1 MDRLDCCKEVLL
13 LWAAS
18 ELRSA
23 EREPKFKY
31 LTWTGWDL
39 NPEPLAREE
48 KKPMISLLLTSFPL
62 ENVRKRVEGETQ
74 FLLLQSKRSSV
85 DLPARDL
92 EILVES
98 LNKLFRMLVT
108 MDIKTAIKLNN
119 GSKIPILGLGTWELT
134 GKNAEQ
140 SVLWALEAGYRHI
153 DTASIYGNEKE
164 VGSAIKKSKV
174 PRKEIFVTTKLWNSD
189 HKNPEKALESSLQKL
204 GLDYVDLYL
213 IHWPAKQRNETW
225 KKLEQFLKDGKCKS
239 IGVSNF
245 TIKHLT
251 ELMKTAKIVPAV
263 NQVEFS
269 PFLYQKELLEFCKSK
284 GISLEAYSPLTRGRK
299 LGDLELAA
307 VATKNKKSPA
317 QIILRWALQKDI
329 VVIPKSKSKERIVEN
344 TDIFD
349 FKISE
354 EDMKA
359 LDELNE
365 DYRTCWNPDEI
376 D

>member
-1 MDRLDCCKEVLL
+1 
-13 LWAAS
+13 
-18 ELRSA
+18 
-23 EREPKFKY
+23 
-31 LTWTGWDL
+31 
-39 NPEPLAREE
+39 
-48 KKPMISLLLTSFPL
+48 
-62 ENVRKRVEGETQ
+62 
-74 FLLLQSKRSSV
+74 
-85 DLPARDL
+85 
-92 EILVES
+92 
-98 LNKLFRMLVT
+98 
-108 MDIKTAIKLNN
+108 
-119 GSKIPILGLGTWELT
+119 
-134 GKNAEQ
+134 
-140 SVLWALEAGYRHI
+140 
-153 DTASIYGNEKE
+153 
-164 VGSAIKKSKV
+164 
-174 PRKEIFVTTKLWNSD
+174 
-189 HKNPEKALESSLQKL
+189 
-204 GLDYVDLYL
+204 
-213 IHWPAKQRNETW
+213 
-225 KKLEQFLKDGKCKS
+225 
-239 IGVSNF
+239 
-245 TIKHLT
+245 
-251 ELMKTAKIVPAV
+251 MKTAKIVPAV